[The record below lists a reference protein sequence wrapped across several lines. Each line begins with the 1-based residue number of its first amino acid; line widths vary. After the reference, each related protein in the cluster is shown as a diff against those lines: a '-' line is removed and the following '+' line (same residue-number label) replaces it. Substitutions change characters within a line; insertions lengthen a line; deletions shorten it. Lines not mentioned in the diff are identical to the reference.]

1 LRRGCAVER
10 WGTPFFVRVLRWGW
24 IGEAGALWV
33 RYHHAHSAGRGRSAT
48 DLARFLMRQ
57 AGDHVAEQRHLNGK
71 VAIVTGG
78 AGGMG
83 SWISRVF
90 AEQGAQVMVADTGA
104 DVEGRD
110 DLEEAV
116 ADRHEEVTQPEA
128 RDAGVAVA
136 DL

>member
-1 LRRGCAVER
+1 
-10 WGTPFFVRVLRWGW
+10 
-24 IGEAGALWV
+24 
-33 RYHHAHSAGRGRSAT
+33 
-48 DLARFLMRQ
+48 M
-57 AGDHVAEQRHLNGK
+57 AEQRHLNGK